1 MLITKFVNNGDDY
14 FNLCRCCCYV
24 SVVIINGINVVVRS
38 FTFPCKI
45 LMDAFRVIEVLSTGL
60 KLVKVESET
69 CFYLRGKSLT

>member
-14 FNLCRCCCYV
+14 FNLCRCCYV

-38 FTFPCKI
+38 FTFPSKI